1 MVKLHITKPHFWFQI
16 PIRDN
21 VLEFLQGKFACD
33 SESEF
38 RGMTNYENM
47 MDYFSEVRR
56 KAEKSFQNKNESI
69 FDGQENAEHK
79 FVVELN
85 QRKDKMKKGAKN
97 VNGVHDVKYDSDS
110 SVPSSFRTDRYVW
123 E

>member
-1 MVKLHITKPHFWFQI
+1 MVKLHITKPHFLFQI
-16 PIRDN
+16 SIRDN
-21 VLEFLQGKFACD
+21 VLEFLQEKFACD
-33 SESEF
+33 SQSEF

-56 KAEKSFQNKNESI
+56 KAEKSFQNKNKSF

-85 QRKDKMKKGAKN
+85 QRKSKMKIENQVLNRQAREKIAL
-97 VNGVHDVKYDSDS
+97 
-110 SVPSSFRTDRYVW
+110 
-123 E
+123 

>member
-1 MVKLHITKPHFWFQI
+1 M
-16 PIRDN
+16 
-21 VLEFLQGKFACD
+21 LEFLQEKFACD

-56 KAEKSFQNKNESI
+56 KAEKSFQNKNKSI

-79 FVVELN
+79 FVVQLN
-85 QRKDKMKKGAKN
+85 QRKGKMKKAAKN